1 MYSDKMIAS
10 DFWLWK
16 NFIQ

>member
-16 NFIQ
+16 NFFQ